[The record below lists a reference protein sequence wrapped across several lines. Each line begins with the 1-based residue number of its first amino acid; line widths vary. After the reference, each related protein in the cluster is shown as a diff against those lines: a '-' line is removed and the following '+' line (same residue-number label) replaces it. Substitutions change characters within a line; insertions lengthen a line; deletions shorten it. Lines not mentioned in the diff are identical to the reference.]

1 VQLISSRRHP
11 LVTQFRHA
19 ARTTGQLDSSV
30 LLEGPRLVADALDA
44 DVSLTLAAVT
54 KSSAVA
60 RRTKSVVDR
69 LLTRTRVI
77 QVTPSV
83 MNILSPAAT
92 PSGLVALGNYKR
104 TDVQTIFDHAR
115 PFVVALND
123 VQDPG
128 NVGAVIRSAEA
139 GGATGV
145 ITVGGAN
152 PFGWKALR
160 GSMGSAFRLPVI
172 SQLTAEAVS
181 HEAQTRGWRVIAA
194 TPRGGTNPADLDLT
208 TPCLVWL
215 GTEGEGLSKIRVH
228 SADDILS
235 VPMTP
240 PVESLNIA
248 VTAAV
253 IIYEAARQR
262 RVG

>member
-1 VQLISSRRHP
+1 VQLISSQRHP

-30 LLEGPRLVADALDA
+30 LLEGPRLIADALNA
-44 DVSLTLAAVT
+44 GVALTVAAVSN
-54 KSSAVA
+54 SSAVT
-60 RRTKSVVDR
+60 RRTESVVDQ

-77 QVTPSV
+77 QVTPAV

-92 PSGLVALGNYKR
+92 PSGLVALGHYKR
-104 TDVQTIFDHAR
+104 ASLQAVLNHAR

-145 ITVGGAN
+145 ITVGGAD

-172 SQLTAEAVS
+172 SQLTAETVV
-181 HEAQTRGWRVIAA
+181 HEARTQGWRVIAA
-194 TPRGGTNPADLDLT
+194 TPRGGANPADLDLT
-208 TPCLVWL
+208 LPCLLWL
-215 GTEGEGLSKIRVH
+215 GTEGKGLPEIQVH
-228 SADDILS
+228 SADDVLS
-235 VPMTP
+235 VPMAP

-262 RVG
+262 RTR